1 MITSKSSED
10 RDIRYFYD
18 SKSVM
23 TGLSYEGNAVYFY
36 YDTDGT
42 PTAMSFDDTMYYY
55 IKNLNGDIVKI
66 VNQDGN
72 TVVTYT
78 YDALGKITN

>member
-1 MITSKSSED
+1 MCIRD
-10 RDIRYFYD
+10 RPRT
-18 SKSVM
+18 KLEKRV

-42 PTAMSFDDTMYYY
+42 PTAMSSDDTMYYY
-55 IKNLNGDIVKI
+55 IKNLQGDIVKI

-72 TVVTYT
+72 MTGTFI
-78 YDALGKITN
+78 K